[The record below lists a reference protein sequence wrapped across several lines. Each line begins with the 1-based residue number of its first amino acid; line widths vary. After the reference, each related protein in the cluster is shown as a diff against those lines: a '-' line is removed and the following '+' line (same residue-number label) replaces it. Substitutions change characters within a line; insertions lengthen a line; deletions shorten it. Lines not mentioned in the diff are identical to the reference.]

1 VRCTPFTL
9 TGRIELANNLKPFD
23 LNDNKGVVIEKS
35 PLELRVEV
43 LERKVE
49 LLLSARMREVGRLRK

>member
-1 VRCTPFTL
+1 
-9 TGRIELANNLKPFD
+9 LANNLKPFD
-23 LNDNKGVVIEKS
+23 LEESKGVVIEKS